1 MRIKTI
7 HYVSIDDCVNEKMAY
22 DDHVVIPRL
31 GEHVQYY
38 VRKQDKVK
46 LKVYVVTD
54 VVYEWNFQRVQII
67 LKDWSQE

>member
-7 HYVSIDDCVNEKMAY
+7 HYISTDDSINEKVAY
-22 DDHVVIPRL
+22 DDHVAIPRI
-31 GEHVQYY
+31 GEHVQCC

-54 VVYEWNFQRVQII
+54 VVYDWNFQKVQII
-67 LKDWSQE
+67 LKDWTQE

>member
-7 HYVSIDDCVNEKMAY
+7 HYTSLDDCVNEKVSY
-22 DDHVVIPRL
+22 DDNVVIPRL

-54 VVYEWNFQRVQII
+54 VVYDWHFQKAQII
-67 LKDWSQE
+67 LKDWN

>member
-7 HYVSIDDCVNEKMAY
+7 HYISLDDCVNEKMAQGEY
-22 DDHVVIPRL
+22 VVIPRL

-54 VVYEWNFQRVQII
+54 VVYDWNFQKVQII
-67 LKDWSQE
+67 LKDWTQE

>member
-1 MRIKTI
+1 
-7 HYVSIDDCVNEKMAY
+7 MAY
-22 DDHVVIPRL
+22 GEYVVIPRL

-54 VVYEWNFQRVQII
+54 VVYEWNFQRVQRI
-67 LKDWSQE
+67 LKDWNQE